1 MHLRKTLISTVAIL
15 VGVLALAQ
23 NASLPYMA
31 DKGKGKQLFV
41 DGKPFIMFSGE
52 LHNSTSTSESYMEE
66 IGVWKQMKEGN
77 FNTVIASCS
86 WDVIEPEEGKYDFT
100 SVDHV
105 IRNARENGLKVVM
118 IWFASW
124 KNGNSTYAPSY
135 IKRNPKKYPLVK
147 NEEGKDLNVI
157 STFSSEALKAD
168 KNAYVA
174 LMRHI
179 REIDPDHT
187 VIMMQ
192 VENEM
197 GIMGSKRD
205 FSAPAEKAWKGQV
218 PAELTN
224 YLAAHK
230 GKLFPELEKVW
241 AANGNKMKGTWEEVF
256 GKSHSN
262 LENWQEFPYYTEEIF
277 QAWHYAKYVGEIAAA
292 GKAEHNIPMY
302 VNNWLKQ
309 PGMGAPGGFPSGSP
323 LPEVIDIWR
332 AAAPAVDLTAP
343 DIYTSQF
350 EWVLSQFALS
360 GNPIFIPECRGDV
373 SKALFAY
380 GEYDALGFAPF
391 GFDGPQ
397 GGGLGVPETD
407 FSNLGKCYGIL
418 AGMGDMLANNHASDK
433 MRGLIVTEENPSPSV
448 EMGDFILT
456 ASSSVR
462 NARSFNYGQSAEQL
476 AAENAA
482 LAARAQQQ
490 AQSGALII
498 QTGVDEFYIVG
509 INVAFSFA
517 PKDSKATGSIMTDVI
532 EEGTFKDGKWIPGR
546 RLNGDENRVTING
559 VGAERVTLYKSTVE
573 PSAGR
578 RF

>member
-1 MHLRKTLISTVAIL
+1 MNLLKTLTTLAALIMAGTS
-15 VGVLALAQ
+15 VLAQ
-23 NASLPYMA
+23 EASMPHMA
-31 DKGKGKQLFV
+31 DLGKGKQLIV
-41 DGKPFIMFSGE
+41 DGKPFIMFTGE
-52 LHNSTSTSESYMEE
+52 LHNSTSTSESYMES

-105 IRNARENGLKVVM
+105 IRSARENGLKVVM

-147 NEEGKDLNVI
+147 NEEGNDLNVL
-157 STFSSEALKAD
+157 STFSENAKNAD
-168 KNAYVA
+168 KKAFAA

-179 REIDPDHT
+179 RQVDPDHT

-197 GIMGSKRD
+197 GILGSKRD
-205 FSAPAEKAWKGQV
+205 FSAPAQKAWKGQV

-224 YLAAHK
+224 YLAANK

-241 AANGNKMKGTWEEVF
+241 AENGNKMKGTWEEVF

-262 LENWQEFPYYTEEIF
+262 TENWLDYPYYTEEIF
-277 QAWHYAKYVGEIAAA
+277 QAWHYAKDVGEVAAA
-292 GKAEHNIPMY
+292 GKAEHYIPMY

-309 PGMGAPGGFPSGSP
+309 PGRGAPGGFPSGSP

-332 AAAPAVDLTAP
+332 AAAPSVDFTAP
-343 DIYTSQF
+343 DIYINEY

-373 SKALFAY
+373 AKALYAY

-397 GGGLGVPETD
+397 GGGLGVSDSD
-407 FSNLGKCYGIL
+407 FQNLGKCYGIL
-418 AGMGDMLANNHASDK
+418 DGMGEMLWNNHASDK
-433 MRGLIVTEENPSPSV
+433 MRGLRVTEENPNPSV
-448 EMGDFILT
+448 RMGDYVIT
-456 ASSSVR
+456 ARSSVR
-462 NARSFNYGQSAEQL
+462 NQRSFNYGQGAEQL

-498 QTGVDEFYIVG
+498 QTGDDEFYVVG
-509 INVAFSFA
+509 INVALSFA
-517 PKDSKATGSIMTDVI
+517 NADEKATGSVMTDII
-532 EEGTFKDGKWIPGR
+532 EEGTFEGGKWIPGR
-546 RLNGDENRVTING
+546 RLNGDENRVSISG
-559 VGAERVTLYKSTVE
+559 VGAERFTLYKSTVV
-573 PSAGR
+573 PSSR